1 MPRNALAYAAVCA
14 VLTLGAGQAAATV
27 PSSSNLIVLDR
38 SIGGVSLR
46 EQRSAVDR
54 QVGRGVVVSSKL
66 DRSARPAPVRVER
79 VSYMSGALIVTYV
92 SEAKQQPVAVILQS
106 VSPRF
111 RTRSGVG
118 VGSTFASLRSIGG
131 VKCYAPASTECQHG
145 YRLLNGPGTTF
156 RLDRP
161 HGKVVYV
168 AMAFGH

>member
-1 MPRNALAYAAVCA
+1 
-14 VLTLGAGQAAATV
+14 LGAGQAAATV

-46 EQRSAVDR
+46 EQHSAVDR
-54 QVGRGVVVSSKL
+54 QVGRGVVLSSKL

-92 SEAKQQPVAVILQS
+92 SEAKQQPVAIILES
-106 VSPRF
+106 ASPRF

-118 VGSTFASLRSIGG
+118 VGSTFAALRSIRG

-145 YRLLNGPGTTF
+145 YVAVDGPGTTF
-156 RLDRP
+156 RLTRP
-161 HGKVVYV
+161 HGKVIYV